1 MSIRLPVTVSCV
13 ALAATLFCVP
23 CVAVWPAVAQEAACA
38 PITAVETPPPPL
50 PIYEQP
56 PVPGPGYLW
65 SPGYWSWDVDQGDYY
80 WVPGTWAQPPRP
92 GLLWTP
98 GYWGWFAGAYIFHPG
113 YWGERVGFYGGVNY
127 GFGYTGAG
135 YEGGRWD
142 HGVFAYNRA
151 VNNLQGTTIRNV
163 YEKNVVVNQTI
174 NNISYNGGRGGSEA
188 RPTAAD
194 RAIAK
199 QPHFAPTPLQR
210 KHVEVASQD
219 PKLFKKA
226 NGGVPAVGATARP
239 GDLRGPGV
247 VRARPVGEVVPANG
261 ARPAREELKRPEPG
275 PAESPRKALQEKEPP
290 MRDPARET
298 RPPVE
303 ERRAAPIPET
313 RVEPRA
319 APEATTSPAVRES
332 RPAMEERR
340 PEEIRR
346 AEPKPEPMA
355 RPEPSMRPEPRVQM
369 GAPPTHGAPA
379 GGRPGGE
386 EERRPEQR

>member
-23 CVAVWPAVAQEAACA
+23 CVAVSPAVAQEAACA

-65 SPGYWSWDVDQGDYY
+65 SPGYWSWDEDQGDYY

-98 GYWGWFAGAYIFHPG
+98 GYWGWLAGAYIFHPG

-174 NNISYNGGRGGSEA
+174 NNISYNGGRGGTEA
-188 RPTAAD
+188 RPTAL
-194 RAIAK
+194 
-199 QPHFAPTPLQR
+199 PTGPLPNSRTSRRHLCSASTSRWQARIRNSSRRPTAGCRQSAQR
-210 KHVEVASQD
+210 R
-219 PKLFKKA
+219 
-226 NGGVPAVGATARP
+226 VPATCGGRVSFG
-239 GDLRGPGV
+239 RGPSAKSYPQMVHG
-247 VRARPVGEVVPANG
+247 
-261 ARPAREELKRPEPG
+261 
-275 PAESPRKALQEKEPP
+275 
-290 MRDPARET
+290 
-298 RPPVE
+298 
-303 ERRAAPIPET
+303 RRAK
-313 RVEPRA
+313 
-319 APEATTSPAVRES
+319 S
-332 RPAMEERR
+332 
-340 PEEIRR
+340 
-346 AEPKPEPMA
+346 
-355 RPEPSMRPEPRVQM
+355 
-369 GAPPTHGAPA
+369 
-379 GGRPGGE
+379 
-386 EERRPEQR
+386 